1 MLCSRVVT
9 TGTRHTL
16 KRMLSYR
23 TFTFL
28 HQESFLA
35 ALPCQYLHI
44 VTTGTNLR
52 LPRSINLYLSNFG
65 HTAVK
70 WRLKHVWDYTLRNSH
85 FVVIWDLVLAW
96 SWLIPDMMQWG
107 DTTWLS
113 ECVVAFSI
121 LGWLSLVRERTDVF
135 GGQHTQAFSRKNGWS
150 LTLYT
155 ESH

>member
-1 MLCSRVVT
+1 
-9 TGTRHTL
+9 
-16 KRMLSYR
+16 
-23 TFTFL
+23 
-28 HQESFLA
+28 
-35 ALPCQYLHI
+35 
-44 VTTGTNLR
+44 
-52 LPRSINLYLSNFG
+52 
-65 HTAVK
+65 
-70 WRLKHVWDYTLRNSH
+70 
-85 FVVIWDLVLAW
+85 VVIWDLVLAW
-96 SWLIPDMMQWG
+96 SWLILDMMQWG